1 MLLSHESGNS
11 KGKDN
16 VDSSFHLEVTATE
29 FEVQGL
35 EIDYGIVAWDGDMRY
50 EDGDFIYKRFTRNMW
65 CNVNKEERRKYMKNA
80 YRVLLTRSRQ
90 GMVIYIPEG
99 NKYDTTTAP
108 ELYDSTFNYLRSIG
122 IELI

>member
-1 MLLSHESGNS
+1 
-11 KGKDN
+11 
-16 VDSSFHLEVTATE
+16 
-29 FEVQGL
+29 
-35 EIDYGIVAWDGDMRY
+35 
-50 EDGDFIYKRFTRNMW
+50 
-65 CNVNKEERRKYMKNA
+65 MKNA